1 MTTDTEQL
9 QSEAHVRSSELVRR
23 ENGYIEL
30 LIYPNGNGYPIEH
43 SRMNTPQKVL
53 GWVYHLT
60 KKLNVTKE
68 HLRGFIE
75 AAKELGVDVDFHA

>member
-1 MTTDTEQL
+1 MTPTTDKTET
-9 QSEAHVRSSELVRR
+9 HKPVRSSELVRR

-53 GWVYHLT
+53 GWIYHLT